1 MSGESGRLKG
11 LLGMSPV
18 SDHCR
23 IPARCLLPCLKVVQ
37 EAKQMGDGVTR
48 SSLYEARSDGP
59 SLLPMHQEAL
69 NLLFVAFH
77 Y

>member
-23 IPARCLLPCLKVVQ
+23 IPARCLLPCLRVVQ
-37 EAKQMGDGVTR
+37 EAKQMGDGVTQ
-48 SSLYEARSDGP
+48 SSLYDGP

-69 NLLFVAFH
+69 NLVFVAFH